1 MCSEVTAQ
9 KGHCTNGAG
18 GILCAGFEHHRRPPC
33 FIIIADL
40 LATISMV
47 GLLIVLSI
55 LFQGA
60 RASAAAET
68 ERRRP

>member
-1 MCSEVTAQ
+1 LNITDVR
-9 KGHCTNGAG
+9 HV
-18 GILCAGFEHHRRPPC
+18 